1 MYREIGLLLVLLLPV
16 AFFLLSKQDNT
27 QQSTQSNLKKS
38 KKKNKKKANK
48 AVTKDN
54 NKTNS
59 SSTTTDRP
67 SPSISRQSLSSDTPT
82 SKSVGTESPRNV
94 ANDTSVINSNVPN
107 SNTHSLAATPQSQ
120 IESKN
125 TTGTTTTNTKNKEV
139 DEHMDMTARYSRV
152 MRIRTE
158 TPDEPLSPVPYEDG
172 WNQVGKYLYMI
183 WEQRADRLFLLSNQG
198 QQNLKLDLRNQKTN
212 P

>member
-16 AFFLLSKQDNT
+16 AIFLLSKQVDS

-54 NKTNS
+54 NKSDNS
-59 SSTTTDRP
+59 SATTDRP
-67 SPSISRQSLSSDTPT
+67 SPSTTRQNLPADTPT
-82 SKSVGTESPRNV
+82 SKSTGTESPPHV
-94 ANDTSVINSNVPN
+94 ANKTSVIDSNVPH

-120 IESKN
+120 PESKN
-125 TTGTTTTNTKNKEV
+125 TVGTASLNTKNKEI

-158 TPDEPLSPVPYEDG
+158 SPDEPLSPVPYEDG
-172 WNQVGKYLYMI
+172 WSQVSKYLYMI
-183 WEQRADRLFLLSNQG
+183 SHQRIDCLLCY
-198 QQNLKLDLRNQKTN
+198 
-212 P
+212 